1 MAKSELERIL
11 KQAQEQ
17 GRLHSRGSFTLDV
30 AAASRQFGQYA
41 LSEPIAIVARLIRVG
56 ALCGGAVQV
65 ELNSKSTRVA
75 IAGHWSALGAL
86 AQSFDQVLC
95 DDPAER
101 EFSVALNSIV
111 TRPFQSLAILRGEPG
126 RIAQLQMNQA
136 REVEVAEAVD
146 LAQDLHFTRIEWT
159 TPKGRRSLSA
169 DLAQLEKWFGYCRV
183 PLVLNRQPLEASF
196 GRPRGP
202 GLLKHLGAA
211 KQVLLKGP
219 WYLPASYFWADHQ
232 ALEFRLYSPQEARNE
247 VRLPTPTLA
256 SAQLWAGLR
265 EPDPEEPCYLALS
278 FACDLSQPGRI
289 DWVHRGQLLHSE
301 AADFSLP
308 AVTAVVSC
316 HGLNLDLLGE
326 KLVQNQ
332 ALDAR
337 RQFIRDWVSCV
348 EDELL
353 ARYPEAGQEL
363 LLKVLFDTRWR
374 KRAVRLE
381 GRGRVAELL
390 SRLSPANQ
398 TA

>member
-1 MAKSELERIL
+1 MAKTELDRIL
-11 KQAQEQ
+11 QQAQDQ
-17 GRLHSRGSFTLDV
+17 GRLHSSGSFTLDV

-41 LSEPIAIVARLIRVG
+41 LSQPIAIVARLIRVG

-65 ELNSKSTRVA
+65 ELSAKTTRVA
-75 IAGHWSALGAL
+75 IAGHWSALGGL

-95 DDPAER
+95 EDPAER

-126 RIAQLQMNQA
+126 RIAQLLMNQD

-159 TPKGRRSLSA
+159 TPKSRRSLSA
-169 DLAQLEKWFGYCRV
+169 DLDQLGRWFGYCRV
-183 PLVLNRQPLEASF
+183 PLVFNGQPLEVSF

-232 ALEFRLYSPQEARNE
+232 ALEFRLYSPQAVRNE
-247 VRLPTPTLA
+247 VRLPTPSLA
-256 SAQLWAGLR
+256 SAQLWASLR
-265 EPDPEEPCYLALS
+265 EPEAGAPCYLALS

-289 DWVHRGQLLHSE
+289 DWVHRGQLLQSE

-308 AVTAVVSC
+308 GVTAVVAC
-316 HGLNLDLLGE
+316 HGLSLDLLGE
-326 KLVQNQ
+326 KLVQNHG
-332 ALDAR
+332 LDAR
-337 RQFIRDWVSCV
+337 RQFLRDWVNCV
-348 EDELL
+348 EEELR

-363 LLKVLFDTRWR
+363 MLKVLFDARWR
-374 KRAVRLE
+374 KQPVRLE
-381 GRGRVAELL
+381 GKGRVAELL
-390 SRLSPANQ
+390 RRLSPANQ
-398 TA
+398 SA

>member
-1 MAKSELERIL
+1 MAKNELERIL
-11 KQAQEQ
+11 QQAQDQ
-17 GRLHSRGSFTLDV
+17 GRLHSRGTFTLDV

-41 LSEPIAIVARLIRVG
+41 LGQPIDIVARLIRVG

-65 ELNSKSTRVA
+65 ELSSKTTRVA
-75 IAGHWSALGAL
+75 IAGHWSALGGL

-95 DDPAER
+95 EDPAER
-101 EFSVALNSIV
+101 EFSIALNSIV
-111 TRPFQSLAILRGEPG
+111 TRPFQSLGILRGEPG
-126 RIAQLQMNQA
+126 RIAQLKMNQA

-183 PLVLNRQPLEASF
+183 PLVLNGQPLDVSF

-232 ALEFRLYSPQEARNE
+232 ALEFRLYSPQAARNE
-247 VRLPTPTLA
+247 VRLPTPSLA
-256 SAQLWAGLR
+256 SAHLWAGLR
-265 EPDPEEPCYLALS
+265 EPESGDPCYLTLS

-289 DWVHRGQLLHSE
+289 DWVHRGQLLLSE
-301 AADFSLP
+301 TTDFSLP
-308 AVTAVVSC
+308 GVTAVVAC

-332 ALDAR
+332 ALEAR

-363 LLKVLFDTRWR
+363 MLRVLFDTRWR
-374 KRAVRLE
+374 KLPVRLE
-381 GRGRVAELL
+381 SKGRVAELL
-390 SRLSPANQ
+390 RRLSPANQ